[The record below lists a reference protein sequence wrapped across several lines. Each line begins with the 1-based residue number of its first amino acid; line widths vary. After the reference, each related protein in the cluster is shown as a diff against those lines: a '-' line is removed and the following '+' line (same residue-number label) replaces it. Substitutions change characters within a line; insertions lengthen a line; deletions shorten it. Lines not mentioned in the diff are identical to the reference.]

1 MKLSRRRFLPLVA
14 AAGAAPA
21 ISRAARAQ
29 AYPSRPV
36 RLVVGFPPGGATD
49 IVARIM
55 GQWLSDRLGQSVI
68 TENRPSAGSN
78 LAAQTAINAPPDG
91 YTLLVTTGSN
101 AVNATFYDSLPF
113 NFLRDIEPVA
123 GFVKYPL
130 VLVADPTLPVKT
142 TAEFIAF
149 ARTNGKKL
157 SMASFGTGTSSHLSW
172 ELLKMMTGINLVH
185 VPYRGEAPAL
195 TDLLAGQ
202 VQVVFATAGST
213 INYVRAGT
221 LQALAVTSGKRMS
234 VLPEVPTVAEFLPDY
249 EATSWA
255 GIAAPSHTPA
265 DIVARLNQEINATI
279 AEPKIDAQL
288 TNLGATVM
296 TSSPTGFADF
306 IAGEIEKWAKVIKFA
321 NIKAA

>member
-1 MKLSRRRFLPLVA
+1 MKLSRRRFLLLVA

-21 ISRAARAQ
+21 IVRTARAQ

-68 TENRPSAGSN
+68 TENRPGAGSN

-91 YTLLVTTGSN
+91 YTLLVATGSN

-130 VLVADPTLPVKT
+130 VLVADPTLPFRT
-142 TAEFIAF
+142 TAEFIAY

-172 ELLKMMTGINLVH
+172 ELFKMMTGINMVH

-195 TDLLAGQ
+195 IDIIGGQ
-202 VQVVFATAGST
+202 VQAMFCTPPGSVEH
-213 INYVRAGT
+213 IK
-221 LQALAVTSGKRMS
+221 SGKVRPLGETLLS
-234 VLPEVPTVAEFLPDY
+234 RWEGLPDVPPVSDAVPGY
-249 EATSWA
+249 ESSSWS
-255 GIAAPSHTPA
+255 GIGVPKGTPRGII
-265 DIVARLNQEINATI
+265 DTLNREINAGLSNPAIKARLSEIGTAPMVLTSAAFGDFMT
-279 AEPKIDAQL
+279 AE
-288 TNLGATVM
+288 T
-296 TSSPTGFADF
+296 
-306 IAGEIEKWAKVIKFA
+306 EKWGKVV
-321 NIKAA
+321 KAAGARAE